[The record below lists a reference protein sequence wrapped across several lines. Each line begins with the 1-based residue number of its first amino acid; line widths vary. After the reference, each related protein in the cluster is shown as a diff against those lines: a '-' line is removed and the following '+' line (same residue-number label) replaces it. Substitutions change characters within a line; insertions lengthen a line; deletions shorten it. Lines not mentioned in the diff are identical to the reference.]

1 MNNQN
6 ELDIAKHLE
15 EEHRITPLTAYLKEI
30 VYGGNDGI
38 ITTFAVVAGFAGA
51 QANVGAHLPI
61 LSVLIF
67 GFANLFGDGVSMALG
82 NLLSTRSEQ
91 DVYTNEKKK
100 ELYEIT
106 HNTEMERIESVQILI
121 TKGFTKPQAQQLV
134 EIYSSNPKYWVDFMM
149 NQELELPNPEKDN
162 PYKMALVTFFSFIFF
177 GFIPL
182 VPYVFFQGKFLFF
195 ASIFMT
201 AFSLFL
207 IGIMRWRISKQS
219 FTRSVGEMLLLGGAA
234 ATVAYLVGTMFK
246 V

>member
-1 MNNQN
+1 MSTKNSFD
-6 ELDIAKHLE
+6 LSKHLAS
-15 EEHRITPLTAYLKEI
+15 EHKITAFSTYLKEI

-51 QANVGAHLPI
+51 QQNVGTLPI

-91 DVYTNEKKK
+91 DVYSHEKGK
-100 ELYEIT
+100 ELYEIK
-106 HNTEMERIESVQILI
+106 HHPEMESEESEAILI
-121 TKGFTKPQAQQLV
+121 AKGFTKEQAHQLV
-134 EIYSSNPKYWVDFMM
+134 SIYSTNPAYWVDFMM

-162 PYKMALVTFFSFIFF
+162 PYKMALVTFCSFVFF

-182 VPYVFFQGKFLFF
+182 IPYVFFHGKYLFI
-195 ASIFMT
+195 ASIFTT

-207 IGIMRWRISKQS
+207 LGVMRWRISKQS
-219 FTRSVGEMLLLGGAA
+219 FIRSTGEMLLLGGTAA
-234 ATVAYLVGTMFK
+234 LVAYLVGTMFRL
-246 V
+246 